1 MKQLTEKQLI
11 ALDNQIAILATKLDK
26 ICLKNKIGDRVVQL
40 SDERWYDY
48 DAETQEG
55 MVNAL
60 HSVDHAL
67 SNVSYLLD
75 LLRKTQGA

>member
-1 MKQLTEKQLI
+1 MKQLTKKQLL
-11 ALDNQIAILATKLDK
+11 ALESQIAILATKLEK
-26 ICLKNKIGDRVVQL
+26 ICIKNKIGDRVTQL

-60 HSVDHAL
+60 HNADHAL
-67 SNVSYLLD
+67 SQVSYLLD
-75 LLRKTQGA
+75 LLRNKQGA

>member
-1 MKQLTEKQLI
+1 MKQLTKKQLV
-11 ALDNQIAILATKLDK
+11 ALDNQIAILSTRLEK
-26 ICLKNKIGDRVVQL
+26 ICLKNKIHDRSFQL

-60 HSVDHAL
+60 HNADHAL
-67 SNVSYLLD
+67 SQVSYLLD
-75 LLRKTQGA
+75 LLRNNQGA